1 MSSTPTG
8 RSTGNLEVP
17 GGNPTGMTFGGIDFD
32 QLFVSEASGAV
43 YRLQLDEPGQRPF
56 AGPRFV

>member
-1 MSSTPTG
+1 MA
-8 RSTGNLEVP
+8 
-17 GGNPTGMTFGGIDFD
+17 FGGIDFD

-56 AGPRFV
+56 AGPRSV